1 MPKLPTEKK
10 LKAIKKDKKQP
21 KHNASQIPKLP
32 QKSGRQSSEKKGGAK
47 VKMQKSTN
55 AIARTF
61 AIVFVVLLLLFVA
74 TETFGIGTL
83 SSMSDSFKSVVASLS
98 NGEGYPYRISS
109 SAVKDIDMIST
120 NLFLLTDTSTVS
132 LDSTA
137 KEVVKANHTYA
148 TPAMSIQNGRAIV
161 YDRGGHRYMVQS
173 RTEKLFEGET
183 EDKILTCDIGKSGS
197 IAVATLADDAS
208 GMITVY
214 SSSFSKEIFK
224 WACYSEHIVDIAL
237 SDNGK
242 YMAVAVIGAKDGEV
256 FSKAY
261 VFDFNYSKAVA
272 VFNYPG
278 TSMFDIEFSG
288 KDTVVVMGDNLKS
301 VIKNKTDIQDN
312 IEFGTSKLMHYSM
325 SENGISAILL
335 SEYGSAN
342 MNILKVYDRNGKELF
357 SKKFEITV
365 KDIYCNVNSIC
376 VLMDNKV
383 VMYDISGN
391 EKEKIDSKN
400 DSITILSYGKDIYIY
415 AVGEIRQY
423 S

>member
-1 MPKLPTEKK
+1 MPKLPTDKK
-10 LKAIKKDKKQP
+10 SKSIKKDRNQP
-21 KHNASQIPKLP
+21 KHNTPKTPKSP
-32 QKSGRQSSEKKGGAK
+32 QKSVRKSSDKKGSVKLK
-47 VKMQKSTN
+47 VQKGTN
-55 AIARTF
+55 AIAKTV

-109 SAVKDIDMIST
+109 SSVKDVNMMST

-137 KEVVKANHTYA
+137 KEVVKVNHTYA

-183 EDKILTCDIGKSGS
+183 EDKILTCDIGKSGNL
-197 IAVATLADDAS
+197 AVATLADDAS
-208 GMITVY
+208 GIITVY

-261 VFDFNYSKAVA
+261 VFDFDYSKAIA
-272 VFNYPG
+272 VFNYNG

-301 VIKNKTDIQDN
+301 VIKNKTELQDN
-312 IEFGTSKLMHYSM
+312 VEFGTSKLMRYSM

-342 MNILKVYDRNGKELF
+342 MNILKVYDKNGKELL
-357 SKKFEITV
+357 SKKFDISV
-365 KDIYCNVNSIC
+365 KDIYCNDNSIC
-376 VLMDNKV
+376 VLMDNKMV
-383 VMYDISGN
+383 IYDMSGN

-400 DSITILSYGKDIYIY
+400 DSITVLSYGKDIYIY